1 MLIITNENSGE
12 TDDKTRKNKVFDEEI
27 HILGRDKIIVAV
39 GCWQVSCWQVSCWR
53 TMAAFLGFIWE
64 FQMISTLV

>member
-27 HILGRDKIIVAV
+27 HILGRDKIIVAD
-39 GCWQVSCWQVSCWR
+39 GLLAGYEIR
-53 TMAAFLGFIWE
+53 KRR
-64 FQMISTLV
+64 

>member
-1 MLIITNENSGE
+1 LIITNENSGE

-39 GCWQVSCWQVSCWR
+39 GVGAV
-53 TMAAFLGFIWE
+53 MAASLGIHWHPKC
-64 FQMISTLV
+64 IHVSVIHLYAPVY